1 MKVTK
6 PCIIDGKNF
15 SSHSENVFHS
25 IASNSKPQSAHEYSK
40 HALRSFRDHQELR
53 KSFAI
58 ISFHRCR
65 NNRVVVEKVFKF
77 RHFSKFSSPFQN
89 KIKMPSALQTNT
101 KVTLQRCFR
110 EMQILGHTPLELC
123 ALTAGNQNK
132 TCTSRKSLHRL
143 SRPTDPVAASP
154 EAFLLILH
162 GSNN

>member
-1 MKVTK
+1 MRQTFRLLPKTFSAQSQVTQ
-6 PCIIDGKNF
+6 
-15 SSHSENVFHS
+15 S
-25 IASNSKPQSAHEYSK
+25 AQSAHEYSK
-40 HALRSFRDHQELR
+40 HALRSFRDHRALR

-77 RHFSKFSSPFQN
+77 RHFSKFSSPFH

-154 EAFLLILH
+154 EAFLADTARQ
-162 GSNN
+162 